1 MTMMGDDE
9 SATPAAPEALAES
22 KEEPGKTEEKKVQE
36 ADEKKPEEAAPAAPA
51 EEKKEEPAKEEEKK
65 EEPAKEEGK
74 EGEKAPPAAPVLP
87 KGDKLA
93 YNKGTKVDLTNA
105 GSKE

>member
-9 SATPAAPEALAES
+9 SATPAAAPEALAES

-36 ADEKKPEEAAPAAPA
+36 ADEKKPEEAAPVAPA
-51 EEKKEEPAKEEEKK
+51 EEKK